1 MLAACG
7 WRGAEAPAPGAA
19 LKQPVTL
26 VVNQTSARNEGPF
39 YEQIYKAAEARLP
52 GLKTEGVIADP
63 AKAKAMAAGGT
74 PLDVIRL
81 SGSRDT
87 TDFACGGFLLP
98 LNDFLKRGEFPTKD
112 TMPIAIQGAEWRGK
126 LYGITFNVGGHVI
139 YFNQTLFERK
149 GAKLP
154 TDLLRERRWNWDTF
168 REAARLV
175 AGNTGPDRTWGLD
188 RITCLCVVNSMIYS
202 AGGEMY
208 DKDIT
213 VSRFDHLKTI
223 EAIQFLN
230 DLVVRLKATPSPS
243 ERAELS
249 AEPFMLGRSGMISTA
264 RFNARPIRENS
275 EKAGWKPGMVL
286 PPTGPSG
293 KLVTRE
299 SPVSMGVGRETKHP
313 EAAWVVV
320 RTWGDPVGQKIYV
333 ENGLGLPTLKS
344 MWDAPFVKDTLFP
357 WEDLATYKRSIELAH
372 IQVPPVYPQVASVW
386 NREQNL
392 MDEGQKSVRDGMLT
406 LKREADLL
414 LAETKCS
421 A

>member
-1 MLAACG
+1 G
-7 WRGAEAPAPGAA
+7 RRGGETPAPVAP
-19 LKQPVTL
+19 LQQPVTL
-26 VVNQTSARNEGPF
+26 VVNQTGARQEGPF

-52 GLKTEGVIADP
+52 GLKTEGVIANP
-63 AKAKAMAAGGT
+63 EKVKTMAAGGT

-87 TDFACGGFLLP
+87 PDFACGGFLLP
-98 LNDFLKRGEFPTKD
+98 LNDFLKRGEFPIKD
-112 TMPIAIQGAEWRGK
+112 TMPIALQGAEWRGK
-126 LYGITFNVGGHVI
+126 QYGITFNLGGHVV
-139 YFNQTLFERK
+139 YFNQTLFEQT
-149 GAKLP
+149 GAALP
-154 TDLLRERRWNWDTF
+154 TDLHRERRWTWDTF

-175 AGNTGPDRTWGLD
+175 SGGAGAERTWGLD

-213 VSRFDHLKTI
+213 VSRFDHPKTI

-243 ERAELS
+243 ERKALS
-249 AEPFMLGRSGMISTA
+249 ATPFMLGRSGMISTA
-264 RFNARPIRENS
+264 RFNARPIQEHS

-299 SPVSMGVGRETKHP
+299 SPVSMGIGRETKHP
-313 EAAWVVV
+313 EAAWLVV
-320 RTWGDPVGQKIYV
+320 RTWGEPVGQKIYV

-344 MWDAPFVKDTLFP
+344 MWAAPFVKDRLFP
-357 WEDLATYKRSIELAH
+357 WEDLATYQRAIEVAY
-372 IQVPPVYPQVASVW
+372 IQVPPAYPKVASVW
-386 NREQNL
+386 NREQDL
-392 MDEGQKSVRDGMLT
+392 MDEGQKAVRDGMLT

-414 LAETKCS
+414 LAETNC
-421 A
+421 AA